1 MTWVKIDAVGNYEI
15 NEKAEVRNATTSKI
29 LKPFKHKSG
38 YLYVT
43 LCEKGRNHNYR
54 LHRLVAK
61 AFIPN
66 PYDLKTVN
74 HKDLN
79 KENNSVENLE
89 WMSITDNNR
98 HARKHITFQYKTLP
112 PEERKKR
119 SRNAY
124 IKQCKKVGMYKGG
137 KLIKV
142 FESISQASRETGRCR
157 RSIEDRVLNHINT
170 PLLGFEWKLVKE

>member
-1 MTWVKIDAVGNYEI
+1 MTWVKTDSIGNYEI
-15 NEKAEVRNATTSKI
+15 NEKAEVRNVETHRFI
-29 LKPFKHKSG
+29 KPFKHKSG

-43 LCEKGRNHNYR
+43 LNEKGKHHNYR

-66 PYDLKTVN
+66 PDGLATVN

-79 KENNSVENLE
+79 KENNRVENLE
-89 WMSITDNNR
+89 WMSIGDNNR
-98 HARKHITFQYKTLP
+98 HARDNIVFKRRELP
-112 PEERKKR
+112 KEERMRR

-124 IKQCKKVGMYKGG
+124 MKECKKVGMYKNNV
-137 KLIKV
+137 LIRT

-157 RSIEDRVLNHINT
+157 RSIEDRILGHLSS
-170 PLLGFEWKLVKE
+170 PLFGYEWRVMEE